1 MLRSEPS
8 RRGTPAGYPPAADGP
23 RHLVV
28 PKVSRALKTEPSDN
42 QLMSLI
48 QGGDRAAFDELYRR
62 WSRPLFSFLLKRT
75 GRRSYAEEALQETFL
90 RVHRFSAKYDP
101 ARPFK
106 SWVFRIA
113 ANAGRDAWFPD
124 RNLMTLNV
132 PSTVAHQPTDAIE
145 ARDLL
150 MKGLF
155 RLRPEDRNV
164 LLLELE
170 GFTPGEIADMR
181 SQKPATVRSRLSRA
195 RTRLRAQLDVLYA

>member
-1 MLRSEPS
+1 MTT
-8 RRGTPAGYPPAADGP
+8 G
-23 RHLVV
+23 
-28 PKVSRALKTEPSDN
+28 PSDN
-42 QLMSLI
+42 ELMRLV
-48 QGGDRAAFDELYRR
+48 QRGDRGAFDELYRR

-90 RVHRFSAKYDP
+90 RVHRFSDRYDID
-101 ARPFK
+101 RSFR

-124 RNLMTLNV
+124 RNLLTLEV
-132 PSTVAHQPTDAIE
+132 PETVVHQPTDAIV

-150 MKGLF
+150 VKGLF

-170 GFTPGEIADMR
+170 GFTPTEIAEMR
-181 SQKPATVRSRLSRA
+181 AQKPVTVRSRIKRA
-195 RTRLRAQLDVLYA
+195 RTRLRSQLEVLNA